1 MKPMIKKYFYILLF
15 IFSFSSFCATAQDL
29 KGSSDFGKNQ
39 EQPNLEG
46 LSIYPNPTNSG
57 KIFISSKSLA
67 EKKIEIF
74 DVLGKRVLE
83 TITSNKEVN
92 VSILKPGVYIIK
104 VKEGDASVTRKL
116 IIN

>member
-29 KGSSDFGKNQ
+29 KGSSDYGKNQ
-39 EQPNLEG
+39 EPSVLEG
-46 LSIYPNPTNSG
+46 LTIYPNPTSTG
-57 KIFISSKSLA
+57 KIFISSKSIA

-83 TITSNKEVN
+83 AVTSNKEVN
-92 VSILKPGVYIIK
+92 VSALKAGVYIIK